1 MFTDTAV
8 SMAVLVLL
16 QVMQSITGIEFLNH
30 NSEEENGYTKLM
42 TVSSSGWQK
51 ICSSPFCLSIS
62 DTLNNQQS
70 ITIHSIE
77 IAVLNSLLTPN
88 HSPNRHIS
96 QVPEPYALR
105 SNVGASAQFCLGL
118 TKMSAWYKK

>member
-1 MFTDTAV
+1 MATPNSWLLAV
-8 SMAVLVLL
+8 PDARQYAAHLSV
-16 QVMQSITGIEFLNH
+16 
-30 NSEEENGYTKLM
+30 
-42 TVSSSGWQK
+42 
-51 ICSSPFCLSIS
+51 CLSIS
-62 DTLNNQQS
+62 DTVNNQQS

-77 IAVLNSLLTPN
+77 IAALNSLLTPN
-88 HSPNRHIS
+88 HSPNWHIS